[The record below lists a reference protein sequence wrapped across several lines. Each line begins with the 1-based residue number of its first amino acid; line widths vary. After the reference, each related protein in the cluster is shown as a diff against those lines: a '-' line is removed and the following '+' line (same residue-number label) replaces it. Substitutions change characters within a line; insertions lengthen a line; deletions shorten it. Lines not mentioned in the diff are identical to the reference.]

1 MPTDKYD
8 LDGERKMRISSAQYA
23 FALLQLDNCEEKWPK
38 IFQNKKNNPNWH
50 VPRTK
55 KDGADDYAG
64 KFSDSMAGQSIY
76 GGWSEDG
83 TRRMS
88 ELLDLVVDYHE
99 KEKTNGW
106 DTYKYVI
113 RELVKLKEE
122 KDALDGTTGKKRKK
136 TTKKKAPP
144 RKSNVKRRYD

>member
-1 MPTDKYD
+1 M
-8 LDGERKMRISSAQYA
+8 
-23 FALLQLDNCEEKWPK
+23 
-38 IFQNKKNNPNWH
+38 
-50 VPRTK
+50 
-55 KDGADDYAG
+55 
-64 KFSDSMAGQSIY
+64 
-76 GGWSEDG
+76 
-83 TRRMS
+83 
-88 ELLDLVVDYHE
+88 VDYHE